1 MFKQGW
7 YTPDPVSCPFL
18 CFLCRSSP
26 PNFVLYESGLGWSC
40 IGLLRQSFEVGPGY
54 YLYFEGLVGFDEG
67 GRWVV
72 SLLHYGQEHFHAKCR
87 GVGVVMDVIDLPLCL
102 RNFFGKLF

>member
-1 MFKQGW
+1 MSKQGW
-7 YTPDPVSCPFL
+7 YTPDPVSCPSLFL
-18 CFLCRSSP
+18 VFLRLPCRSSP
-26 PNFVLYESGLGWSC
+26 PNLVLYGSGLGWSC

-72 SLLHYGQEHFHAKCR
+72 S
-87 GVGVVMDVIDLPLCL
+87 
-102 RNFFGKLF
+102 